1 MLKNVIENYLI
12 SIKEVQF
19 FAPFQGLLEGMG
31 YYDIHLI
38 HGPTE
43 FGKDFIAKK
52 DNDGET
58 IQYCFQIKVGN
69 VTLGKFTSEIKP
81 QLLEIITN
89 SKSHPNFDTRL
100 SREIIFVT
108 TGKIKPP
115 ATISFQEFNHF
126 IDETLSLRPIIT
138 WEKEKLLNDFMKIGI
153 EPFFELH
160 NSPEFVS
167 RFFDLFANIKKGY
180 EFSSFDIVSYTDYWL
195 TLDLSLKENKLQ
207 VLFESYFFS
216 KLFLENEDHYNAVII
231 LTSLSRVLIKEK
243 LFDVY
248 SNMLINSINYIILDF
263 FNLISQKTTE
273 ERESYLVGNGLFSL
287 LLYPC
292 ICLQTLELLAL
303 QILLADQVNESI
315 KDEFLEYLKEKGA
328 SRPIS
333 DNFGSAIM
341 LVALVLIKLEEID
354 ILKKYL
360 INITVWLCDRYEQ
373 NGIAP
378 IGYKR
383 DEEYEQIISE
393 QLSGLSFH
401 ERKTCFISAI
411 ILDICFY
418 IGDEELYSNIA
429 NDFRAVEIIPEY
441 YHVYERNQLFSYDY
455 VVTQTDHEFSLEL
468 RSDFAKYISYRKEK
482 FELNFEENQAILLM
496 FLLRDR
502 YFPEIF
508 LK

>member
-1 MLKNVIENYLI
+1 MLKNVIENYLL

-19 FAPFQGLLEGMG
+19 FVPFQGLLEGME

-38 HGPTE
+38 HGPSE

-52 DNDGET
+52 DQDGET
-58 IQYCFQIKVGN
+58 VQYCFQIKVGD
-69 VTLGKFTSEIKP
+69 VTFGKFTSEIKP

-89 SKSHPNFDTRL
+89 KISHPNFDTSI

-126 IDETLSLRPIIT
+126 IDETFSLKPIIT
-138 WEKEKLLNDFMKIGI
+138 WEQKKLLTDFMKIGI

-167 RFFDLFANIKKGY
+167 RFFDFFSKIKKGY

-195 TLDLSLKENKLQ
+195 TLDLSLKENRLQ

-216 KLFLENEDHYNAVII
+216 KLFYENGDHFNSVLI
-231 LTSLSRVLIKEK
+231 LTSLGRVLIKEQ

-248 SNMLINSINYIILDF
+248 SDMLINSITYTIREFLIV
-263 FNLISQKTTE
+263 ISQKTDE
-273 ERESYLVGNGLFSL
+273 ERKSYLVGNGLFSL

-303 QILLADQVNESI
+303 YILLSNEIGESL
-315 KDEFLEYLKEKGA
+315 KSNFLEYLNEKGS

-333 DNFGSAIM
+333 DNFGTSIM
-341 LVALVLIKLEEID
+341 LIALVLIKLDETE

-360 INITVWLCDRYEQ
+360 VNVTVWLCDRYEQ

-393 QLSGLSFH
+393 HLSGLTFH
-401 ERKTCFISAI
+401 ERKTCFIAAI
-411 ILDICFY
+411 ILDICVY
-418 IGDEELYSNIA
+418 LGDEELYSDIA

-441 YHVYERNQLFSYDY
+441 YHVNESNQLFNYDN

-468 RSDFAKYISYRKEK
+468 KSNFAKYISYREEK
-482 FELNFEENQAILLM
+482 KIEFSDKQALLLM